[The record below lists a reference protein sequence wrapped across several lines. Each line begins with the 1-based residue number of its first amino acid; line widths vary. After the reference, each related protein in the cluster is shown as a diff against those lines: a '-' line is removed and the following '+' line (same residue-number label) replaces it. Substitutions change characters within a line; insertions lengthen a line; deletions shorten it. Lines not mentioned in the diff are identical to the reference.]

1 MSRFTQALKS
11 TSIFLMALGSLNYG
25 VIMIQNFESP
35 ILYKDIF
42 QGIKEL
48 QQGAYIV
55 FFVAF
60 VLYTL
65 QIVLEYINCS
75 ISFVDQ

>member
-1 MSRFTQALKS
+1 MSRLTKALKS

-25 VIMIQNFESP
+25 VIAVQNFESP

-48 QQGAYIV
+48 QQGAYLV
-55 FFVAF
+55 FFAAF
-60 VLYTL
+60 IIYTL
-65 QIVLEYINCS
+65 QILFEYVNCS